1 MALKT
6 ELRRVEV
13 GLPFL
18 ATVGSAAP
26 FIGLFGTVWGIVNSF
41 TAIAQQ
47 KDTSLAVV
55 APGIAEALIATALGL
70 AAAIPAVMAYNQ
82 ISVSLGR
89 AYARGNTSIVEL
101 AKRLARPQA
110 EPVLRTA
117 SSRAAPGRSA
127 PLMAMSVGNGG
138 YESGDEGGYRPMAE
152 INITPMVDVMLVLL
166 IIFMVTAPLLI
177 AGVPCRIA
185 EHVRRPHQPAE
196 EAGDRFTRRRRLALY
211 SGRAGHPRY
220 SGAEAHGAPFDRGDM
235 VVYVRADKS
244 RAYGEVMEV
253 LGRVGESG
261 YPRVSLL
268 SQPKASGGSASQ
280 GQ

>member
-1 MALKT
+1 M
-6 ELRRVEV
+6 RRIEV

-18 ATVGSAAP
+18 ASVGSAAP

-117 SSRAAPGRSA
+117 RRLSRSA
-127 PLMAMSVGNGG
+127 RKRATMAMSVGNSG
-138 YESGDEGGYRPMAE
+138 YESDDEGGYRPMAE

-166 IIFMVTAPLLI
+166 IIFMVAAPPLI
-177 AGVPCRIA
+177 AGVPVELPNTSAARI
-185 EHVRRPHQPAE
+185 
-196 EAGDRFTRRRRLALY
+196 
-211 SGRAGHPRY
+211 
-220 SGAEAHGAPFDRGDM
+220 
-235 VVYVRADKS
+235 
-244 RAYGEVMEV
+244 
-253 LGRVGESG
+253 
-261 YPRVSLL
+261 
-268 SQPKASGGSASQ
+268 SQPKKP
-280 GQ
+280 

>member
-1 MALKT
+1 MEHALTGGPDYSIYGLVMGADPVVKGVMLLLVLASVATWAIIFEKIIRLRGLHRAIRELEDEVGSLDQHSKRPLVRAVLNAAQSEVDEGVIRGESRHDLRDRLERAMLVALKT
-6 ELRRVEV
+6 ELRRIEV

-18 ATVGSAAP
+18 ASVGSAAP

-117 SSRAAPGRSA
+117 
-127 PLMAMSVGNGG
+127 
-138 YESGDEGGYRPMAE
+138 
-152 INITPMVDVMLVLL
+152 
-166 IIFMVTAPLLI
+166 TAPEPI
-177 AGVPCRIA
+177 
-185 EHVRRPHQPAE
+185 
-196 EAGDRFTRRRRLALY
+196 
-211 SGRAGHPRY
+211 RAG
-220 SGAEAHGAPFDRGDM
+220 AHH
-235 VVYVRADKS
+235 
-244 RAYGEVMEV
+244 
-253 LGRVGESG
+253 
-261 YPRVSLL
+261 
-268 SQPKASGGSASQ
+268 
-280 GQ
+280 